1 MRFTR
6 VAVAVVVAFAVWL
19 LNEPRGDEERAWLRP
34 AGARAAPVKILQFN
48 ASVGALTRGEKAL
61 LCYGVEN
68 AKAVRISPMFM
79 RIDPSRS
86 RCLEIG
92 PEHTTHYT
100 IMAEGFDGTVAT
112 RSLTVPV
119 RSGSVAPPGVLQ
131 YSRARTFVEAKTP
144 ASAGAGA
151 PPV

>member
-1 MRFTR
+1 MLLRFTR
-6 VAVAVVVAFAVWL
+6 VVAAVVVTVGLWA
-19 LNEPRGDEERAWLRP
+19 LNSAQRDDGRAWVRPVGSP
-34 AGARAAPVKILQFN
+34 AGRVKILQFQ
-48 ASVGALTRGEKAL
+48 ASVGALRRGEKAL

-68 AKAVRISPMFM
+68 AKSVRISPLFP

-119 RSGSVAPPGVLQ
+119 RSELGPPLAPLQ
-131 YSRARTFVEAKTP
+131 YSRIRRRRTL
-144 ASAGAGA
+144 SA
-151 PPV
+151 